1 MLTTFAGALSCP
13 VSTGHVFLVRAKSID
28 GAERVDIGFQAD
40 KTIDSDALLHLS
52 VQFEEQRIVRNT
64 LQGGQWQQPEQTCP
78 LSPNSLQR
86 MSSGK
91 NKFRSII
98 DHTVVNTILFCH
110 HTTYILNLA
119 ATGKVFTVYILVGDQ
134 QFHIAFD
141 GIHVCSYQIKGSLA
155 NIKVITITK
164 DVHQVLCVNHRQAF
178 PFPYP
183 AIQSEDPS
191 YYFSNDVPQPF
202 RPGHAIIVTA
212 IPFGNP
218 RGGFIIKF
226 LENGSKKQALHFNP
240 RFDPYYVVV
249 RNSHATDALDFRQEE
264 RSGGFPFIIEQQF
277 KLAILLAE
285 KEFKFAINGRM
296 FETYTYKT
304 PRQLDVLNGFHIE
317 CVNGLQLEVTAV
329 DHCYSDLPELARFE
343 DLSRPDVDIV

>member
-86 MSSGK
+86 MSS
-91 NKFRSII
+91 
-98 DHTVVNTILFCH
+98 
-110 HTTYILNLA
+110 
-119 ATGKVFTVYILVGDQ
+119 GKVFTVYILVGDQ